1 MSELKVNTIQP
12 ATSSIVTI
20 TPSLEIVNSTQ
31 TTLFEVSNN
40 TITITSPLK
49 IGSSSTDVTAGIAY
63 TIASS
68 RTAVGVKT
76 PQHLTSRGDGLSPVW
91 TEGVPYGGI
100 MMWWGLPTNV
110 PTGWVL
116 CDGRSYL
123 ISGLTWQ
130 TPDLRDRFIVGAGNL
145 YSAAS
150 TGGYTDATLV
160 SHTHTTQPHSHS
172 YTYKDYNRA
181 GGLGLDGEDD
191 TDRANWTYTGTT
203 SPATVVVNS
212 TGESG
217 VNKNLPPYHALCFIM
232 KVPTS

>member
-63 TIASS
+63 TVASS

-160 SHTHTTQPHSHS
+160 SHTHTTQPHSH
-172 YTYKDYNRA
+172 TVLAARNDYRERV
-181 GGLGLDGEDD
+181 DGSDD
-191 TDRANWTYTGTT
+191 TWRASDASCVTD
-203 SPATVVVNS
+203 SATVVVNS
-212 TGESG
+212 AGESG